1 MTTVTGSAGTRTG
14 PLGAHIFP
22 GPGWATIDLT
32 EMVVCRLDL
41 PSASGLTPSV
51 TIRRGKVAWKE
62 GIMDDPRGPSS
73 EGTLLARD
81 RWLGDC
87 WFGWRFLSLVP
98 LPGGLTAPVAR
109 WFLWPVRA
117 SGGVDPDRDLPF
129 LDVAFSCTL
138 RDYPLAR
145 GMADSLVSTIPND
158 WAPGAPGSA
167 PLALRRQPE
176 VAASPHPWGH
186 LPLTE
191 VEAELTAAPPAGSW
205 QDLIRLEFLTDTGE
219 PTGRG
224 QQAAQIMADPDGA
237 CTLSMWSARGFTEPL
252 RVHRAGPT
260 GLVHVRCTVA
270 GEEPRHTPAEERLV
284 AGLAPI
290 EYVAETVTAL
300 VGLTGTDTVAF
311 EVESLESTLLVDRSL
326 DPTIPLPLDLE
337 ADPRWTDAWNE
348 PWTLWRLSADQRDEL
363 ADPAGERTRREDLV
377 VLCLGSVGHYRVFR
391 DEHAED
397 RVVLKP
403 WPGSEVLV
411 SILDQLGGVSVG
423 VGGPGLLG

>member
-1 MTTVTGSAGTRTG
+1 MTTVTGGAGTTTG

-22 GPGWATIDLT
+22 GPGWATIHLT
-32 EMVVCRLDL
+32 EMVVYRLDL

-51 TIRRGKVAWKE
+51 TIRRGGVAWKD
-62 GIMDDPRGPSS
+62 GIRDDPRGPSS

-81 RWLGDC
+81 RWLGDR

-117 SGGVDPDRDLPF
+117 SGGVDPDRDLPI

-138 RDYPLAR
+138 RAYPLAR
-145 GMADSLVSTIPND
+145 GMADSLVSAIPAD

-167 PLALRRQPE
+167 PLALRHKPE
-176 VAASPHPWGH
+176 EAASPHPWGH

-191 VEAELTAAPPAGSW
+191 VEAELTAAPPAGSA

-219 PTGRG
+219 LTDRGR
-224 QQAAQIMADPDGA
+224 QAARIMADPDGI
-237 CTLSMWSARGFTEPL
+237 CTLSMWSARGFAEPL
-252 RVHRAGPT
+252 RVHRGGPT
-260 GLVHVRCTVA
+260 GLVQVQCPVA
-270 GEEPRHTPAEERLV
+270 GEEPRRTPAEEAIV

-311 EVESLESTLLVDRSL
+311 EVESLEPTLLVDRSL
-326 DPTIPLPLDLE
+326 DPTIPPPADLA
-337 ADPRWTDAWNE
+337 ADPRWTAAWNE
-348 PWTLWRLSADQRDEL
+348 PWTLWRLSAAQRDEL
-363 ADPAGERTRREDLV
+363 TDSSGERAHRVDLV
-377 VLCLGSVGHYRVFR
+377 VLSLGSVGHYRVFR

-397 RVVLKP
+397 RVVLTP
-403 WPGSEVLV
+403 WSGSEVLV
-411 SILDQLGGVSVG
+411 SILDQLGGLPVG
-423 VGGPGLLG
+423 VGGPGL